1 MISLTGKRQ
10 TWNKAEIGS
19 IDQNCAEKS
28 CFQAIALQ
36 KYVMM
41 QVKAPNSSLDEIY
54 AYKKNMYIKRNIIS
68 FMNSNKC
75 ALSQNQEMCRRVGNK
90 IAKAFFFLQLANKWY
105 HKVPHDFR
113 SFDKDNKHQNYG
125 VIASVE
131 FESTTGGYHVQIDA
145 RSVKDNKAWNP
156 IINFSIIYWRF
167 SW

>member
-90 IAKAFFFLQLANKWY
+90 IAKAFFFYNQTISGIIKFHMTLEASTKIINIKTTELQLAQSLNQLPVDIMY
-105 HKVPHDFR
+105 RQMHD
-113 SFDKDNKHQNYG
+113 
-125 VIASVE
+125 
-131 FESTTGGYHVQIDA
+131 
-145 RSVKDNKAWNP
+145 P
-156 IINFSIIYWRF
+156 
-167 SW
+167 